1 MRKDNKRLFVV
12 GDRVLV
18 TPIKGE
24 ERTRVGLYLPSAAV
38 ERTEVQ
44 SGRIVEVGPGI
55 PVPPPA
61 DVSEEPWKIEDAS
74 STRFVA
80 LEAKVGDYAL
90 FLRKAAIEIEFEG
103 ETYLIVPH
111 GALLV
116 LVRSEELA
124 DDSTPE
130 FRAED
135 FDI

>member
-44 SGRIVEVGPGI
+44 GGRIVEGGPGI

-61 DVSEEPWKIEDAS
+61 DVSEEPWKLEDS
-74 STRFVA
+74 SAARYVP

-116 LVRSEELA
+116 LVRAEDIAEDA
-124 DDSTPE
+124 KVE
-130 FRAED
+130 FRPED

>member
-44 SGRIVEVGPGI
+44 SGRIVE
-55 PVPPPA
+55 
-61 DVSEEPWKIEDAS
+61 VSEEPWKIEDAS